1 MEENVPRKL
10 VNIEDVYDN
19 MSYLAKEYAGMPN
32 RFYQLSEDQRSMFR
46 TLMETGLK
54 PIVDELQEERD
65 TLVAIILE
73 LENDLF
79 GSVN

>member
-19 MSYLAKEYAGMPN
+19 MPYHAKEYAGMPN
-32 RFYQLSEDQRSMFR
+32 RFYQLSDDQQSMFR
-46 TLMETGLK
+46 MFMETGLK
-54 PIVDELQEERD
+54 PVVAELQEERD
-65 TLVAIILE
+65 TLVAIICE

-79 GSVN
+79 GSGN